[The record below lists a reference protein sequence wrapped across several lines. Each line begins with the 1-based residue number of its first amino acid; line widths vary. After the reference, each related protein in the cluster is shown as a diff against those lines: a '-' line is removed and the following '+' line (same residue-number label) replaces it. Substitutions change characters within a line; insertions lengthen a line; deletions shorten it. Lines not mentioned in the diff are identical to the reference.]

1 MDYIKFLP
9 HTSNNWMR
17 ALSYTHKEK
26 PHLFQRVLDSFTM
39 SQLESKLWLKDE
51 LNKIQNEFN
60 NVAVIGGWYCHVLS
74 NILIENFN
82 AQFICNYDIDKDSK
96 VLSYKFNKQYKDEGK
111 FKCSNRNLF
120 IEYLNLENDHFRHG
134 TIDLLVNPS
143 CEHMYY
149 MKDLLAKEFKY
160 GRPLCVLQSTD
171 NNEYDDHINCV
182 KDPEELADQANL
194 IDIKYMGTKKLSNG
208 MNRFMVIGR

>member
-26 PHLFQRVLDSFTM
+26 PHLFQRVLDSFTV
-39 SQLESKLWLKDE
+39 SQLESKLWINDE
-51 LNKIQNEFN
+51 LNKIQSEFN
-60 NVAVIGGWYCHVLS
+60 NIAVIGGWYCHVLS

-82 AQFICNYDIDKDSK
+82 AQFICNYDIDLDSK
-96 VLSYKFNKQYKDEGK
+96 VLSYKFNKKYKDEGK

-120 IEYLNLENDHFRHG
+120 IEYKSLENDHFQHG

-143 CEHMYY
+143 
-149 MKDLLAKEFKY
+149 
-160 GRPLCVLQSTD
+160 
-171 NNEYDDHINCV
+171 
-182 KDPEELADQANL
+182 
-194 IDIKYMGTKKLSNG
+194 
-208 MNRFMVIGR
+208 